1 MKRIVPV
8 LVLAALLKE
17 ALTFLTP
24 AEMERAF
31 RLIPAKLAAFAYGV
45 PLHAA
50 DLSFKVGEITLVVTP
65 DYSAENFF
73 VLVTGV
79 LIAGLFMR
87 YFLYVLVAV
96 PLGWA
101 ITIGV
106 NALRLVAM
114 VPVESILPHEQL
126 PIVHLVLGIAFFTP
140 AFFIVWHSAFR
151 TDL

>member
-1 MKRIVPV
+1 MKRLVPV

-24 AEMERAF
+24 AEMERIF
-31 RLIPAKLAAFAYGV
+31 RLLPAKLAAFAYGV
-45 PLHAA
+45 PLSVS
-50 DLSFKVGEITLVVTP
+50 DLSFKVGEITLVVTN

-73 VLVTGV
+73 VLVTGT
-79 LIAGLFMR
+79 LIAGLFTR

-126 PIVHLVLGIAFFTP
+126 PVVHLVLGIAFFTP

-151 TDL
+151 ADL